1 MKVLI
6 ALPGLHSI
14 HRGAEVAFESLAQ
27 KLSELGGFDV
37 TLAGAGVP
45 ISGRSYRFLHTPMIS
60 RERFEK
66 FPKFPP
72 LRSDI
77 RWEELTFAWA
87 LRRSVRS
94 ERPDVTVTCS
104 YPFVSWTLRAMKNS
118 HGKSPRHVF
127 VTQNGDHPAHRS
139 NSEFRWFHCDGLV
152 CTNPGFHDAHKREWN
167 AKLIPNGVDLSRFK
181 PGEDARA
188 DIGFPKDK
196 KIVLMASALIPSKNV
211 ITAVRAVTLLDDVTL
226 AIAGDGPGRDEV
238 DELAHE
244 LLPGRYIRVTLPL
257 DRMPAFYRSGD
268 VFLHLSREESFG
280 NVYIE
285 ALACGTPVVAHDYST
300 THWILGKHATLLDT
314 TEPQN
319 IAAVLQDILRRPVA
333 DKKVLYQVIADRFSW
348 DAIAG
353 EYASFFEELEE
364 QQQ

>member
-27 KLSELGGFDV
+27 KLSELEGFEV
-37 TLAGAGVP
+37 TLAGAGAP
-45 ISGRSYRFLHTPMIS
+45 IPSRSYRFLHTPMIS

-104 YPFVSWTLRAMKNS
+104 YPFVSWALRSMKNS
-118 HGKSPRHVF
+118 QGKSPQHVF
-127 VTQNGDHPAHRS
+127 VTQNGDHAAYRT

-152 CTNPGFHDAHKREWN
+152 CTNPGFHEAHKREWN
-167 AKLIPNGVDLSRFK
+167 SKLIPNGVDVSRFN
-181 PGEDARA
+181 PGVNARA
-188 DIGFPKDK
+188 ELGLPADK

-211 ITAVRAVTLLDDVTL
+211 SDGVRAVSLIKEVIL
-226 AIAGDGPGRDEV
+226 AVAGDGPCRDEV
-238 DELAHE
+238 DALANE
-244 LLPGRYIRVTLPL
+244 LLPGRFVRMSLSP
-257 DRMPAFYRSGD
+257 DQMPAFYRSGD
-268 VFLHLSREESFG
+268 VFLHLSKEESFG

-285 ALACGTPVVAHDYST
+285 AMACGTPVVAHDYST
-300 THWILGKHATLLDT
+300 THWILGSHATLLESS
-314 TEPQN
+314 EPLS
-319 IAAVLQDILRRPVA
+319 IAAVLQDLLKRPPREKDALHQAVA
-333 DKKVLYQVIADRFSW
+333 ERFSW
-348 DAIAG
+348 DVIAS
-353 EYASFFEELEE
+353 EYASFFHELEE
-364 QQQ
+364 QKQ